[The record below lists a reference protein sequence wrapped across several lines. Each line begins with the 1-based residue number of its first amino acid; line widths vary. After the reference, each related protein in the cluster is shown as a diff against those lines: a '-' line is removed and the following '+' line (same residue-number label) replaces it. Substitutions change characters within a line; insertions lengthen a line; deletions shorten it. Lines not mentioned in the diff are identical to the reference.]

1 MGKDPI
7 ALPEFSRIGKDFPFK
22 FSGDIS
28 PGERGVVFGVIL
40 FQLFDSH
47 FVFLL
52 RSIVIWYAYNIPHS
66 QEFVNG

>member
-1 MGKDPI
+1 MGEDLI
-7 ALPEFSRIGKDFPFK
+7 ALPEFSRVGKDFPFR

-28 PGERGVVFGVIL
+28 PSERGVVFSVIL

-47 FVFLL
+47 FVFPL
-52 RSIVIWYAYNIPHS
+52 RDVVVWYVYNIPHS